1 MLNLIKMNMYRLL
14 KSKNFISLLVMIFL
28 AFAITK
34 VQLMVVSGVATIE
47 TSTIDENGNVV
58 YEEIEP
64 TKQEL
69 DSSFTVMNLFTGFGY
84 EICSLFV
91 SIFAIVYCE
100 NERKNGFVKNLSVT
114 KKEKPLVFA
123 AKLAPVAVYTV
134 LLLISVFL
142 GTWIATLSFKEISF
156 GEVVP
161 TLKFI
166 GIETVLITA
175 FGMFS
180 MALYELFRKNVP
192 AIIFGTFTAI
202 GLTGQ
207 IVTLIQFGLNKLGL
221 LSDSLC
227 EKFILSD
234 YFLSTR
240 IGALSVSDLS
250 GGKVSSI
257 VIGVAGLALYI
268 VAGMALYGKK
278 DVV

>member
-14 KSKNFISLLVMIFL
+14 KSKNFIALIVMIVL

-34 VQLMVVSGVATIE
+34 VQVMLVTGMASIETATI
-47 TSTIDENGNVV
+47 DGDGNVV
-58 YEEIEP
+58 YETTETETEEVAP
-64 TKQEL
+64 E
-69 DSSFTVMNLFTGFGY
+69 FTVMDLFTGFGN
-84 EICSLFV
+84 EIGALFV

-100 NERKNGFVKNLSVT
+100 NERKNGFVKNLSVA

-123 AKLAPVAVYTV
+123 AKLAPVVTFTV
-134 LLLISVFL
+134 LLQLCIFL
-142 GTWIATLSFKEISF
+142 GTWFATLTFKGIPF
-156 GEVVP
+156 GDVVSA
-161 TLKFI
+161 LKFT

-180 MALYELFRKNVP
+180 MALYELFRRNVP

-207 IVTLIQFGLNKLGL
+207 IVALIQMGLNKLGI
-221 LSDSLC
+221 LSDSFC
-227 EKFILSD
+227 ERFILPE

-250 GGKVSSI
+250 GGKVPSI
-257 VIGVAGLALYI
+257 VIGAIGLALYI
-268 VAGMALYGKK
+268 VAGMTLYGKK